1 MKRSC
6 NLVSSKLLRD
16 GDVARA
22 DLANER
28 VVAQVA
34 VDEILILSALLGV
47 TCKEKLNKREREKMS
62 KMLYKEKE
70 TSGEQKQKNII

>member
-1 MKRSC
+1 MKKSC
-6 NLVSSKLLRD
+6 NLVSSELLRD

-47 TCKEKLNKREREKMS
+47 TCKEKLNK
-62 KMLYKEKE
+62 
-70 TSGEQKQKNII
+70 